1 MLFINIPR
9 FAASAAV
16 LLALASIASGKLQ
29 VRRFAESP
37 DRAAGRISGQEA
49 SLPAQI
55 TDSRTPGFVTIRKAS
70 ERGFMSY
77 ADSEDGFQLEYP
89 SFLECRQG
97 IFRDPPSPT
106 MIVLNLVFSSE
117 DPKTYLEVLRS
128 LHGSFDREE
137 LNGVRWIVYRTSSGA
152 IGYYTYRDH
161 IAIDIEGVP
170 SVVTKKLSDDE
181 LRAIR
186 GMASTLEFTKLSKRM
201 DHRIAALKAGDQFGK
216 LTVQKVITRATANGN
231 RRKYWENPLGEVDFA
246 GTLTLTGVLDNNQTM
261 NSGPDYVISA
271 FDSASYSQL
280 PQIGH
285 SFDFA
290 QDDSFQIHL
299 TNGDYV
305 ADAIGKR
312 PPSNTATG
320 SPTTIVVEHL
330 NEVFYP
336 GGGAPLVTAKLLRV
350 EEPSATP

>member
-1 MLFINIPR
+1 MNIRR
-9 FAASAAV
+9 FAVSTAV
-16 LLALASIASGKLQ
+16 LLALGSIASGNPR
-29 VRRFAESP
+29 VRCLVETP
-37 DRAAGRISGQEA
+37 DRAADRISEQETP
-49 SLPAQI
+49 LPAQVSE
-55 TDSRTPGFVTIRKAS
+55 SRTLGFVTIRKAS
-70 ERGFMSY
+70 DLGFMSY
-77 ADSEDGFQLEYP
+77 VDSEDGFQLEYP
-89 SFLECRQG
+89 SYLECGQQL

-106 MIVLNLVFSSE
+106 MIALNLVFSSK
-117 DPKTYLEVLRS
+117 DPKTYAEVLRS

-137 LNGVRWIVYRTSSGA
+137 MNGAKWIVYRTSSGA
-152 IGYYTYRDH
+152 IGYYIYRDH

-170 SVVTKKLSDDE
+170 SVVTKKVSDNE

-186 GMASTLEFTKLSKRM
+186 GMASTLEFTTPSERM
-201 DHRIAALKAGDQFGK
+201 DYRIAALKAGDQFGK
-216 LTVQKVITRATANGN
+216 LTVQKVITRAAADGN

-246 GTLTLTGVLDNNQTM
+246 GTLKLTGVLDNNQTM

-299 TNGDYV
+299 TNEDYV
-305 ADAIGKR
+305 AYAIRER
-312 PPSNTATG
+312 PLSHTATD
-320 SPTTIVVEHL
+320 SPITIAVDHL

-336 GGGAPLVTAKLLRV
+336 GGGAPFVTAKLLRI
-350 EEPSATP
+350 EE